1 MLDDSSAVVSPRDEM
16 RKVMLDVPNVDDV
29 SNARVSVAEASVS
42 NPEDVC
48 YRIKKNRSAMRT
60 CVTYECTGNM

>member
-1 MLDDSSAVVSPRDEM
+1 
-16 RKVMLDVPNVDDV
+16 MLDVPNVDDV